1 MCVFPFAAL
10 FVSSVEYYSD
20 SFLVP
25 IMLELGPFL
34 AGDRLDKEDAER
46 SMAGSH
52 ACVRLPRL
60 FLQAAPGC
68 VHCGQG
74 CLPTAPMTRAGRYRL
89 AHLFFYFDI
98 EYIGH
103 YCCWF
108 SVARLYFWKISQKL
122 NSEQALFLGCHSHFL
137 LLSWC
142 FLTSLVLLNQF
153 GLPDLVLCALW
164 SGIMAGWLAGYM
176 TSCVAAPNVP
186 SQSAFCCIFIFYLKC
201 QPFLLGWQ
209 SKHIWR
215 SGVQF
220 KEKWNKNLRF
230 V

>member
-1 MCVFPFAAL
+1 MCVSPFAAL

-34 AGDRLDKEDAER
+34 AGDRLDKEDAEQ

-52 ACVRLPRL
+52 ACVRLPLL

-74 CLPTAPMTRAGRYRL
+74 CLPTAPMTRAGVIDWPTSSFTL
-89 AHLFFYFDI
+89 ISNISDI
-98 EYIGH
+98 T
-103 YCCWF
+103 
-108 SVARLYFWKISQKL
+108 VADSPWQGCISGRFHRR
-122 NSEQALFLGCHSHFL
+122 STLFLGCHSHFL

-186 SQSAFCCIFIFYLKC
+186 SQSAFCCIFYLKC